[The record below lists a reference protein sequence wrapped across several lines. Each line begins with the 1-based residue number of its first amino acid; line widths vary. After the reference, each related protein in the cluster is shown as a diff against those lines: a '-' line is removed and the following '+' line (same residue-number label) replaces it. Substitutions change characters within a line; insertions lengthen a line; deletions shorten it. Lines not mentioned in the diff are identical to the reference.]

1 MEWRQQTSV
10 SCADAFTEAQRW
22 IEEVTGKS
30 FGCNDFRAAL
40 ENGVLLCDLINQLKP
55 GIIKRV
61 NRLST
66 PIAGLDNVNVFLK
79 ACGKLG
85 LNDSQLFH
93 PGDLQDLS
101 TRVTLRRDESKRRL
115 KNVLITIYWLG
126 RKAQMD
132 TFYSGPQL
140 NFKAFEGLLGLAL
153 SKALEE
159 GSYVFGKEGGH
170 KECRFPEGDDCQ
182 LLKQGFL
189 RGTSVDSIESLDT
202 YTARHS
208 DGGCGSDAEAEQV
221 YKMDNTQ
228 PAAHQSKGYIPPPL
242 RRKKGRGVNSGGSMS
257 PLPRCTT
264 LYCSTVD
271 ALFSPPEHD
280 LDKEIFLRALCED
293 DLDEDDYTEADPV
306 LDDVYY
312 RRVQQTLRQTSTNAN
327 YDRFLPRYW
336 TPEEEIRVHTIY
348 LGSQR
353 RPWYR
358 KMLGLRTYKIQ
369 VRPETPVQ
377 VNPGWIWSKSL
388 NDIPMVYPVRKVS
401 DRNGIY
407 DKYQDPDLARE
418 WNQETK
424 RRCSVAAKDSEA
436 QWQEDLTKWK
446 NRRRSIKSELH
457 RKLQDR
463 EHVINKMTNRTVLS
477 FEKKD
482 AKSPMKRDQSPRG
495 YDPAPHPF
503 SNSPSK
509 PSSYDLRP
517 HTGALL
523 THSYATDASFSPTT
537 HTWGSSAEAMPA
549 SDGGTLGEE
558 TYFATLASD
567 GAGVTTPSPDNPFTS
582 QTQLKALGSQ
592 AAFQSTSGKPDP
604 QHVLANQFPSL
615 VITSQPD
622 DTVIS
627 TSTWDP
633 PSMSSSKKGSPC
645 IDLKDEALGPDLV
658 NPAEV
663 DATKDS
669 SRQSYKSWEGSQKS
683 SDREPVWDGK
693 TQQAAG
699 TSKYLGRTGS
709 WSSSASLPRGYRR
722 SEGSSR
728 LASITAR
735 PFGVKQSKV
744 SALPKLLNV
753 NDNQGLLLNSE
764 REDSLSSS
772 TKPYLKRQ
780 MAAAHLR
787 GQYQASVRQKKA
799 NQAKL
804 KGTEQTE
811 EANDAS
817 FSSQTSLQ
825 TTGYPQQ
832 LSTQSQI
839 LPQPYTKLQSYNRSL
854 SLPSMESPDISK
866 VDYSDMRVSL
876 TLKPNSVPDFGFHTY
891 WDSTGARIKFVQPG
905 SPAELC
911 RLCVDDEIVA
921 VDGDAVANMNYNQ
934 WKDKM
939 ASCLQTGTLT
949 MDIRR
954 YGIKDWST
962 SEGNHYSLPGQS
974 RVTLNLTTTAPMLI
988 GRPDY
993 HASSVVTTEMADAQE
1008 SKLSGD
1014 AHNVMQVKAMDGDL
1028 YENHNTARSKGFAGI
1043 SSSVYLCGGSESAIS
1058 DLQVPSLG
1066 PSSSS
1071 WSWDHEEDRRRQEK
1085 WQEEQERL
1093 LQEQYKRDQERL
1105 QAEWQKAQQEAM
1117 SGVICTFEMAS
1128 AHNSFDS
1135 SQFYVNGRMKKTEE
1149 KQKHA
1154 GDQKGAEAPS
1164 HVQGVQNDKI
1174 PDRDWAEG
1182 CYGFARLSPACRAKS
1197 LSTPVLTGPH
1207 MQTGGSRSKR
1217 KGHGMTTAE
1226 RERQQILEEMKKRT
1240 QLLTDNSWIRQRR
1253 SSFHKEPI
1261 YVGVSM
1267 KRYESLDNLD
1277 SVHRSTDPV
1286 TTSTYPRPNSAAG
1299 RYCAPS
1305 RNASSRY
1312 STGSLSSQK
1321 YAYAESSSHGRYCSR
1336 MVRGTRTC
1344 GVCERVQGSG
1354 AAMMVEAL
1362 SLYFHLNCFKCV
1374 GCGRHLRGTETRVRV
1389 RVRNRKPYCDHCYF
1403 HLMSADVFFM

>member
-10 SCADAFTEAQRW
+10 SCEDAFSEAQRW
-22 IEEVTGKS
+22 IQEVTGKS

-93 PGDLQDLS
+93 PGDLQNLS

-126 RKAQMD
+126 RKAQID

-159 GSYVFGKEGGH
+159 GSNAFVREAGCG
-170 KECRFPEGDDCQ
+170 ECRLPDGEECQ
-182 LLKQGFL
+182 LVKQSCM
-189 RGTSVDSIESLDT
+189 RGTSMDSIESLDT

-242 RRKKGRGVNSGGSMS
+242 RRKQGRGMNSGGSMS
-257 PLPRCTT
+257 PLP
-264 LYCSTVD
+264 
-271 ALFSPPEHD
+271 
-280 LDKEIFLRALCED
+280 
-293 DLDEDDYTEADPV
+293 
-306 LDDVYY
+306 
-312 RRVQQTLRQTSTNAN
+312 
-327 YDRFLPRYW
+327 
-336 TPEEEIRVHTIY
+336 
-348 LGSQR
+348 
-353 RPWYR
+353 
-358 KMLGLRTYKIQ
+358 RTYKIQ

-401 DRNGIY
+401 AINSVY
-407 DKYQDPDLARE
+407 DKDQNPVLARE
-418 WNQETK
+418 WSQETK

-457 RKLQDR
+457 RKSQDR
-463 EHVINKMTNRTVLS
+463 EHVIDKMTNETVIS
-477 FEKKD
+477 FEKND
-482 AKSPMKRDQSPRG
+482 AKRIPVKRDQSPRR
-495 YDPAPHPF
+495 YDPALDPF
-503 SNSPSK
+503 STSPSK
-509 PSSYDLRP
+509 PSSYEPRP
-517 HTGALL
+517 HSRALL
-523 THSYATDASFSPTT
+523 ARSFATEASFSPTT
-537 HTWGSSAEAMPA
+537 HTWGSSVEVMPA
-549 SDGGTLGEE
+549 SDGGAMGRE

-567 GAGVTTPSPDNPFTS
+567 GTGVTTPSADNPFTS

-592 AAFQSTSGKPDP
+592 AAFQSTSEPEP
-604 QHVLANQFPSL
+604 QHVLANQLPSL
-615 VITSQPD
+615 VTTTQPD
-622 DTVIS
+622 DTII
-627 TSTWDP
+627 TWDP
-633 PSMSSSKKGSPC
+633 PSMSSHNKGSIC
-645 IDLKDEALGPDLV
+645 IDSKDETIGSDLA
-658 NPAEV
+658 NPV
-663 DATKDS
+663 DFDATEDFTS
-669 SRQSYKSWEGSQKS
+669 LQSYKYREGSRKS
-683 SDREPVWDGK
+683 SGWQPARDGK

-699 TSKYLGRTGS
+699 SSKYLGRTGS

-722 SEGSSR
+722 SESLSH
-728 LASITAR
+728 LSSITPR
-735 PFGVKQSKV
+735 PFGVKQSRV

-753 NDNQGLLLNSE
+753 DDNQGFLLNSE
-764 REDSLSSS
+764 KGDSFSS
-772 TKPYLKRQ
+772 TKPPLKRQ

-787 GQYQASVRQKKA
+787 GQYQASVKQKKA
-799 NQAKL
+799 FQAKL
-804 KGTEQTE
+804 KGTEE
-811 EANDAS
+811 GNNAS
-817 FSSQTSLQ
+817 LSSQTPLQ

-832 LSTQSQI
+832 PSTPSQI
-839 LPQPYTKLQSYNRSL
+839 LPQPYTKLQSHNRSL
-854 SLPSMESPDISK
+854 SLSSTASPDISK
-866 VDYSDMRVSL
+866 VDHSDMRVSL
-876 TLKPNSVPDFGFHTY
+876 TLKPNSVPDFGFHTH
-891 WDSTGARIKFVQPG
+891 WDSTGARIKFIQPG

-921 VDGDAVANMNYNQ
+921 VDGVAVTNMNYNQ

-962 SEGNHYSLPGQS
+962 SEGNHHSQPVQS
-974 RVTLNLTTTAPMLI
+974 RMTLNLTTTAPMLI

-993 HASSVVTTEMADAQE
+993 HASSVVSTEMADTQE
-1008 SKLSGD
+1008 SKLSGE
-1014 AHNVMQVKAMDGDL
+1014 AHNAMHVKAMDGDL
-1028 YENHNTARSKGFAGI
+1028 YENHNTARSKDNITKNQKRRAEFFKRRGFAGI

-1105 QAEWQKAQQEAM
+1105 QAEWQRAEQAAM
-1117 SGVICTFEMAS
+1117 SGNQTAFEMAS
-1128 AHNSFDS
+1128 GHNSFGS
-1135 SQFYVNGRMKKTEE
+1135 AQFYMTGWTKKPKE
-1149 KQKHA
+1149 KQSHA
-1154 GDQKGAEAPS
+1154 GDQRRAEVQS
-1164 HVQGVQNDKI
+1164 CVQGVQNDKI
-1174 PDRDWAEG
+1174 PGRDWPEG
-1182 CYGFARLSPACRAKS
+1182 CYDFAPLSPACRAKS
-1197 LSTPVLTGPH
+1197 LSTPVLTGPYK
-1207 MQTGGSRSKR
+1207 QTGGSLSKR
-1217 KGHGMTTAE
+1217 KGLGMTTAE
-1226 RERQQILEEMKKRT
+1226 RDRQQILEEMKKKT
-1240 QLLTDNSWIRQRR
+1240 PLLTDNSWIRQRR

-1267 KRYESLDNLD
+1267 KRYESLDDLD
-1277 SVHRSTDPV
+1277 SIHRSADLIS
-1286 TTSTYPRPNSAAG
+1286 TSTYPRPNSAAG
-1299 RYCAPS
+1299 RYCTPS
-1305 RNASSRY
+1305 RNAFSRY

-1321 YAYAESSSHGRYCSR
+1321 NAYAESSNHGSVNMYCPRTVS
-1336 MVRGTRTC
+1336 GTRTC

-1354 AAMMVEAL
+1354 AAMIIEAL

-1374 GCGRHLRGTETRVRV
+1374 GCGRNLRGTKTRVRV
-1389 RVRNRKPYCDHCYF
+1389 RVQNEKPYCDHCYF
-1403 HLMSADVFFM
+1403 HLKSTDVVFM